1 MDDVAV
7 TRDGTFGRVRDRKVG
22 FVPACCPKP
31 SRLLLGLSMHFIAC
45 RRCAAVVARE
55 TNMRCH
61 NLLLAE
67 ALKTSVH
74 GFSFRSDALANHQ
87 VAEIRSSSGGWSI
100 PMPLHMTGAGMPLR

>member
-1 MDDVAV
+1 M
-7 TRDGTFGRVRDRKVG
+7 
-22 FVPACCPKP
+22 
-31 SRLLLGLSMHFIAC
+31 SQ
-45 RRCAAVVARE
+45 RE

-67 ALKTSVH
+67 ALKASVH

-100 PMPLHMTGAGMPLR
+100 PMPIHVTGAGTPLR